1 MRILITGGFGF
12 IGGRLGKYL
21 QHMGHQV
28 VLGSRRASRI
38 PNWLPNAEI
47 VKTVWHDA
55 IALKKI
61 CINIDI
67 VIHAAGMNAED
78 SVNDP
83 LGAFELNGLATG
95 RLFLAAKKA
104 KVKRFIFLSTAHV
117 YAKPLIGKIDE
128 NTCLRNLH
136 PYATSN
142 VAGENIVLADSQITG
157 LESIILRLSNAFGAP
172 VYKDVNC
179 WMLLVNDLCRQAVH
193 SGKMILKTCGLIHRD
208 FISISQVCKVIEK
221 VSSPNCRFTAPAIFN
236 VGAGVSKSIL
246 EMSQLVKRRCKSVLG
261 FEPELIR
268 GSIGKEIEEEKL
280 NFTTNKL
287 CMTFPI
293 MEDYTNEIDDLLSF
307 SLKHFK

>member
-193 SGKMILKTCGLIHRD
+193 SGTMILKTSGLIHRD

-221 VSSPNCRFTAPAIFN
+221 VSSPNFRFTAPAIFN